1 MYDENS
7 HLTQLV
13 KEVTLTFALVNRMI
27 SHLIH
32 KFRVMAVITTA
43 RAKNEAFVLNIIV
56 KHAW

>member
-32 KFRVMAVITTA
+32 QFRVMAAITTA

-56 KHAW
+56 KHVW